1 MKEQKDKYHALKTLL
16 DQDGGKALVASLL
29 TDVKNCVERIA
40 TGYKVMTYEEFLSVS
55 AELSA
60 KLSLAR
66 ELTRAEQN
74 EKYIDQQIL
83 DALQ

>member
-1 MKEQKDKYHALKTLL
+1 MKEQKDKYHALKAVF

-29 TDVKNCVERIA
+29 LDVTNCVERIA
-40 TGYKVMTYEEFLSVS
+40 NGYKSMTHEEFITVS

-74 EKYIDQQIL
+74 EKYIDDQIL